1 MNAAL
6 VPSAMTPRFVSTLT
20 ALLAAVVL
28 FLLPGMAHA
37 EDGMRSITRLRI
49 TVVTGGDDLRNASH
63 AVASLKYVGL
73 SGNLLTTSINLNNG
87 ANWGNGSTHTVTMT
101 TPTGVLLANVE
112 EFSIQ
117 FTSGQPDPFATGDN
131 WNMNGIT
138 VTAILDDGTE
148 AVLVQQAGNY
158 LHRFWSD
165 HDTRWA
171 TAL

>member
-20 ALLAAVVL
+20 AMLAAAML

-37 EDGMRSITRLRI
+37 EDGMRIITKLRI
-49 TVVTGGDDLRNASH
+49 TVATGGDDLRNASH
-63 AVASLKYVGL
+63 AVAEIKYVGL
-73 SGNLLTTSINLNNG
+73 SGNLLTASINLNNG
-87 ANWGNGSTHTVTMT
+87 AGWGNWSTHTVTMT
-101 TPTGVLLANVE
+101 TPSGMLLANVE

-117 FTSGQPDPFATGDN
+117 FTSGQPDIFSTGDN
-131 WNMNGIT
+131 WNMNSIT
-138 VTAILDDGTE
+138 VTAILDDSTE
-148 AVLVQQAGNY
+148 AVLVQRSGNY

>member
-1 MNAAL
+1 MTAAL
-6 VPSAMTPRFVSTLT
+6 VPTAMTPRFVSTLT
-20 ALLAAVVL
+20 AMLAAAVL

-37 EDGMRSITRLRI
+37 DDGLRSITKLRI

-73 SGNLLTTSINLNNG
+73 SGNQLTTSFNLNNG
-87 ANWGNGSTHTVTMT
+87 AGWAGWSTHTVTMT
-101 TPTGVLLANVE
+101 TPTGVLLANLS

-117 FTSGQPDPFATGDN
+117 FTSGQPDIFATGDN

-148 AVLVQQAGNY
+148 AVLIQQAGNPI
-158 LHRFWSD
+158 HRYQSD
-165 HDTRWA
+165 LNTRWA

>member
-6 VPSAMTPRFVSTLT
+6 APSAMTPRFVSTLT

-37 EDGMRSITRLRI
+37 EDGMRVITKLRI

-73 SGNLLTTSINLNNG
+73 SGNLLTTGINLNNG
-87 ANWGNGSTHTVTMT
+87 AGWGNWSTHTVTMT

-117 FTSGQPDPFATGDN
+117 FTSGQPDIFSTGDN

-138 VTAILDDGTE
+138 VTAILDDGSE
-148 AVLVQQAGNY
+148 AVLVQKAENPI
-158 LHRFWSD
+158 HRYQSD
-165 HDTRWA
+165 LNTRWA